1 MVAGG
6 TLSPQTDWTQAFT
19 TRFTD
24 KLDIHLEE
32 RA

>member
-6 TLSPQTDWTQAFT
+6 TLSPHTDWTQAFT

-24 KLDIHLEE
+24 KLDVRLEE
-32 RA
+32 HA